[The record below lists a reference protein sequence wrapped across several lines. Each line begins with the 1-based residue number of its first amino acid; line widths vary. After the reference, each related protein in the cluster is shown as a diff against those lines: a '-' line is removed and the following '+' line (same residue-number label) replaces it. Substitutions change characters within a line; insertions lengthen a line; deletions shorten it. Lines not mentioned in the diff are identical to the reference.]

1 MKTIKNAT
9 FIKSVSDFKGYQS
22 SKLPEIIIVGRSN
35 VGKSSIINML
45 ANNKKLAKVSATQG
59 KTKLAN
65 FFMFNNEFVLV
76 DLPGYGYAETGK
88 SEQNRWRDMING
100 YFTCKNNL
108 KMSILL
114 VDVRHTPTEQDI
126 KMLEYFVVNNIPVTV
141 VATKFDKIKKSE
153 KMQKLTSIANTFNMG
168 KDNVFLTSSETG
180 FGKQE
185 LIDRI
190 YQFVG
195 EK

>member
-1 MKTIKNAT
+1 MNIIKTAT
-9 FIKSVSDFKGYQS
+9 FLKSVSDFTGYKGFNV
-22 SKLPEIIIVGRSN
+22 PEIIIVGRSN

-76 DLPGYGYAETGK
+76 DLPGYGYAEAGK
-88 SEQNRWRDMING
+88 SEQNRWKNMMDG
-100 YFTCKNNL
+100 YFKVSKNL
-108 KMSILL
+108 KMAILL
-114 VDVRHTPTEQDI
+114 VDIRHKPTEQDI
-126 KMLEYFVVNNIPVTV
+126 EMLEYFVFNGIAVTV
-141 VATKFDKIKKSE
+141 VATKYDKIKRSE
-153 KMQKLTSIANTFNMG
+153 KMQKLSCIANTFNMG
-168 KDNVFLTSSETG
+168 TGNIVLTSSESS

-190 YQFVG
+190 YQFI
-195 EK
+195 

>member
-1 MKTIKNAT
+1 MNIIRTAT
-9 FIKSVSDFKGYQS
+9 FLKSVSDFTGYKGFNV
-22 SKLPEIIIVGRSN
+22 PEIIIVGRSN

-76 DLPGYGYAETGK
+76 DLPGYGYAEAGK
-88 SEQNRWRDMING
+88 SEQNRWKNMMDG
-100 YFTCKNNL
+100 YFKVSKNL
-108 KMSILL
+108 KMAILL
-114 VDVRHTPTEQDI
+114 VDIRHKPTEQDI
-126 KMLEYFVVNNIPVTV
+126 EMLEYFVFNGIAVTV
-141 VATKFDKIKKSE
+141 VATKYDKIKRSE
-153 KMQKLTSIANTFNMG
+153 KMQKLSCIANTFNMG
-168 KDNVFLTSSETG
+168 TGNIVLTSSESS

-190 YQFVG
+190 YQFI
-195 EK
+195 